1 MDLALKIMSKGL
13 DNICQLCQVLH
24 YKRERVS
31 FSKQNYGPQVWTAK
45 GGSSSRKF
53 DKKIGA
59 THFLQDYNMKQTKL
73 PSSQPLTAA
82 QSVRILCRGI
92 GPALGLLMR
101 RSTFAQLPRLLLEG
115 LAPARRMFVQGF
127 NNSELARLVRNPDR
141 VTFVCSYARSGN
153 TWMRYLLSDIRL
165 QNEGLETTTDKAQ
178 PAKIV
183 PDYYTDLI
191 TPRASTA
198 ACGYLIKTH
207 DMIPQLQKRVGGN
220 PEIRQCRYLYLYRPP
235 EDVLVSLFHIS
246 LREKYIRSNAGGNI
260 DLFCLEYLPAW
271 AQHVTDYLDALDN
284 GVTIYLVCYDE
295 LLRQPAAIL
304 SNALRW
310 LGIPHTTE
318 SVQRA
323 ESNMRFGK
331 LQAMEARAL
340 NGGSRL
346 FRRGV
351 DGSGVSELKPETLA
365 QIRAATRDIMARA
378 NESLARQRSKE
389 RSGTAAQAN
398 SASFASGARSERP
411 ETTPAASPQ

>member
-1 MDLALKIMSKGL
+1 M
-13 DNICQLCQVLH
+13 
-24 YKRERVS
+24 
-31 FSKQNYGPQVWTAK
+31 
-45 GGSSSRKF
+45 
-53 DKKIGA
+53 
-59 THFLQDYNMKQTKL
+59 
-73 PSSQPLTAA
+73 
-82 QSVRILCRGI
+82 
-92 GPALGLLMR
+92 
-101 RSTFAQLPRLLLEG
+101 
-115 LAPARRMFVQGF
+115 
-127 NNSELARLVRNPDR
+127 
-141 VTFVCSYARSGN
+141 
-153 TWMRYLLSDIRL
+153 
-165 QNEGLETTTDKAQ
+165 
-178 PAKIV
+178 
-183 PDYYTDLI
+183 
-191 TPRASTA
+191 
-198 ACGYLIKTH
+198 
-207 DMIPQLQKRVGGN
+207 
-220 PEIRQCRYLYLYRPP
+220 
-235 EDVLVSLFHIS
+235 FHIS

-365 QIRAATRDIMARA
+365 QIRAATRDVMARA
-378 NESLARQRSKE
+378 NESLARQRAIE
-389 RSGTAAQAN
+389 RPGPMAQAN
-398 SASFASGARSERP
+398 ATSREAGSFEGRSE
-411 ETTPAASPQ
+411 TAPAASTK

>member
-1 MDLALKIMSKGL
+1 
-13 DNICQLCQVLH
+13 
-24 YKRERVS
+24 
-31 FSKQNYGPQVWTAK
+31 
-45 GGSSSRKF
+45 
-53 DKKIGA
+53 
-59 THFLQDYNMKQTKL
+59 MKQTKL
-73 PSSQPLTAA
+73 PSSQPLTIA
-82 QSVRILCRGI
+82 QSARILCRGTV
-92 GPALGLLMR
+92 PALGLLMR
-101 RSTFAQLPRLLLEG
+101 GSTFAQLPRLLLEG
-115 LAPARRMFVQGF
+115 LAPARRLFIQGF
-127 NNSELARLVRNPDR
+127 NNSELARLVRAQAR

-191 TPRASTA
+191 TPRASTES
-198 ACGYLIKTH
+198 CGYLIKTH
-207 DMIPQLQKRVGGN
+207 DMISQLQKRIGGN
-220 PEIRQCRYLYLYRPP
+220 SGIRQCRYLYLFRPP

-271 AQHVTDYLDALDN
+271 VEHVTNYLDALDN

-310 LGIPHTTE
+310 LGIPHTTD

-331 LQAMEARAL
+331 LQALEARAL

-365 QIRAATRDIMARA
+365 QIRAATRDVMARA
-378 NESLARQRSKE
+378 NESLARQRSNE
-389 RSGTAAQAN
+389 RSGLAAQAN
-398 SASFASGARSERP
+398 ASPPTDGSFSGRSE
-411 ETTPAASPQ
+411 TAPASSSR

>member
-1 MDLALKIMSKGL
+1 
-13 DNICQLCQVLH
+13 
-24 YKRERVS
+24 
-31 FSKQNYGPQVWTAK
+31 
-45 GGSSSRKF
+45 
-53 DKKIGA
+53 
-59 THFLQDYNMKQTKL
+59 MKQTKL
-73 PSSQPLTAA
+73 PSAQPLTVA
-82 QSVRILCRGI
+82 QSAQILCRGTF
-92 GPALGLLMR
+92 PALGLLLR
-101 RSTFAQLPRLLLEG
+101 GSTFAQLPRLLLEG

-127 NNSELARLVRNPDR
+127 NNSELARLVRAKKR

-191 TPRASTA
+191 TPRASTE

-207 DMIPQLQKRVGGN
+207 DMIPHLQKRIGGD
-220 PEIRQCRYLYLYRPP
+220 PAIRQCRYLYLYRPP

-271 AQHVTDYLDALDN
+271 VQHVTNYLDALDS

-295 LLRQPAAIL
+295 LLRQPAAVL
-304 SNALRW
+304 SAALRW
-310 LGIPHTTE
+310 LGIPHTAE
-318 SVQRA
+318 NVHRA

-331 LQAMEARAL
+331 LQALEAREL

-365 QIRAATRDIMARA
+365 QIRAATRDVMARA
-378 NESLARQRSKE
+378 NESLAQQRSKD
-389 RSGTAAQAN
+389 RSGPVAPSEAP
-398 SASFASGARSERP
+398 SFAAGSYS
-411 ETTPAASPQ
+411 